1 MLNIPI
7 IANSKRF
14 LFSKDHEAQ
23 STRDHDVELETREG
37 PSSGYNPNFNAE
49 DAILKKNSDQVD
61 LDVNKLTN
69 VTSRVLNTPE
79 ASLIYD
85 DDREFPDGG
94 LKAWLVVFGAFMGLV
109 PVFGLINSL
118 GAIESY
124 ISKHQL
130 ANISSSTISW
140 IFSLYLATSFLSC
153 ILSGG
158 YFDRNGSIG
167 LMCTGTVI
175 YAGGLFALANCKSV
189 WQFILAFSVCSGLG
203 TGILMTPLIGTV
215 ATWFLK
221 RRGIATSI
229 STMGGSIGGIV
240 FPIMLRKLYKE
251 VGFQWAIRI
260 LSFICLT
267 CLICASVLARERTKP
282 VVQPFKSK
290 AEVAKWY
297 ISSVFNWRYFLE
309 GKFLFVA
316 IGASFAES
324 SLTSCAT
331 YLASY
336 SMTRGNTENVA
347 YTMITASNA
356 VGILGRYIPGY
367 FADKFIGRFN
377 VEIITIS
384 MAALFNF
391 VMWLP
396 FGGNTKVLWA
406 YVCLWG
412 FSTGSILSLTP
423 VCIGQISKTTDFG
436 KRYATVYL
444 LQALVTIPVL
454 PIGGTLIGKGTVAN
468 YNHFIIFNSALM
480 AAGAAC
486 YIISR
491 HICVGAKLC
500 KF

>member
-14 LFSKDHEAQ
+14 LFPKEHEPQ
-23 STRDHDVELETREG
+23 STVNNDVELEMIEG
-37 PSSGYNPNFNAE
+37 PSSGYHASFNLD
-49 DAILKKNSDQVD
+49 DAILKKNNDQVD
-61 LDVNKLTN
+61 LDASKLTN
-69 VTSRVLNTPE
+69 VTSRVLGTSDD
-79 ASLIYD
+79 SLIYD

-94 LKAWLVVFGAFMGLV
+94 IQAWLVVFGSFMGLI

-130 ANISSSTISW
+130 ANISSSTTSW
-140 IFSLYLATSFLSC
+140 IFSLYLAISFLSC

-158 YFDRNGSIG
+158 YFDRNGSTG

-175 YAGGLFALANCKSV
+175 YTGGLFALANCDTV
-189 WQFILAFSVCSGLG
+189 WQFILAFSVLSGLG

-221 RRGIATSI
+221 RRGIATSV
-229 STMGGSIGGIV
+229 STMGGSIGGII

-251 VGFQWAIRI
+251 VGFHWAIRI
-260 LSFICLT
+260 LAFICLA
-267 CLICASVLARERTKP
+267 CLICATALAREKNKP
-282 VVQPFKSK
+282 VVQPFESRSD
-290 AEVAKWY
+290 VMKWY
-297 ISSVFNWRYFLE
+297 VSSVFNWRYFLE

-336 SMTRGNTENVA
+336 SMARGNTENVA
-347 YTMITASNA
+347 YTMITASNT

-367 FADKFIGRFN
+367 FADRFIGRFN

-384 MAALFNF
+384 MAAILNF

-444 LQALVTIPVL
+444 LQSLVTIPVL
-454 PIGGTLIGKGTVAN
+454 PVGGTLIGKGTVAN

-486 YIISR
+486 YVISR
-491 HICVGAKLC
+491 YICVGAKLC